1 MANPLA
7 ADNPISI
14 LLAPILWSVYF
25 LAVYVLNSVACTKG
39 FVGLTVLGF
48 GIVPFSVTVATLLT
62 LAAMLALAAVAW
74 ARFQPVRDAEDHV
87 HSGDPDLA
95 RLARRRFMAL
105 AGLLQAGLHILATLY
120 VGLPALLVPEC

>member
-14 LLAPILWSVYF
+14 VLAPIVWSVYF
-25 LAVYVLNSVACTKG
+25 LFVYVLNSVACTKG
-39 FVGLTVLGF
+39 FVGLTLFGF
-48 GIVPFSVTVATLLT
+48 GIVPATVVIATLVT
-62 LAAMLALAAVAW
+62 LAIMVWLAGLAW
-74 ARFQPVRDAEDHV
+74 SRFAPVRDTDDHV
-87 HSGDPDLA
+87 HSADPELA